1 MTALTALAT
10 HPGPYA
16 DGGFHWWFL
25 FFPFGFILFWVFLA
39 FVVRALFWRRWG
51 GPWGGPGGPGRPG
64 LHRGPSAE
72 QTLASRFAAG
82 DIDEQE
88 YRARLEVLRASPPNG
103 A

>member
-25 FFPFGFILFWVFLA
+25 FFPFGFFLFWVLF
-39 FVVRALFWRRWG
+39 FVALRTLVFRRWG
-51 GPWGGPGGPGRPG
+51 GPWGGGPGRPG
-64 LHRGPSAE
+64 YHRGPGAE
-72 QTLASRFAAG
+72 QVLAGRFAAG

-88 YRARLEVLRASPPNG
+88 YRARLEVLRASPPTHG
-103 A
+103 